1 MCIPNQSSSS
11 SGTNAMAM
19 IMFVSCHHRIH
30 WHSTGAAN
38 RNRKLDCN
46 SIIFGVKAKQINKTS
61 TWIPGVSHPADNP
74 RTYESVDEAAEFAGP
89 IFMQFLWLGSV
100 CCSLFFFFFGR
111 IESILL
117 IIRPNGP
124 FSAGLQNHL
133 LFPGQKLGFPSISLI
148 FALLTTSRIL
158 RKVIVILLF

>member
-89 IFMQFLWLGSV
+89 IFMQFL
-100 CCSLFFFFFGR
+100 
-111 IESILL
+111 
-117 IIRPNGP
+117 
-124 FSAGLQNHL
+124 
-133 LFPGQKLGFPSISLI
+133 
-148 FALLTTSRIL
+148 
-158 RKVIVILLF
+158 

>member
-1 MCIPNQSSSS
+1 MRRPNLP
-11 SGTNAMAM
+11 AP
-19 IMFVSCHHRIH
+19 FSCNFYDL
-30 WHSTGAAN
+30 ALCAV
-38 RNRKLDCN
+38 L
-46 SIIFGVKAKQINKTS
+46 
-61 TWIPGVSHPADNP
+61 
-74 RTYESVDEAAEFAGP
+74 Y
-89 IFMQFLWLGSV
+89 
-100 CCSLFFFFFGR
+100 FFFGGGGR